1 MRIDLALFDGD
12 ALLGRGEVAIGPA
25 EGLTELEMCRASH
38 RLTGD
43 MADVVLS
50 GFLSHIEIKT
60 LTLRTSV
67 HESVDWETQDF
78 GRYMLAF
85 RCRLA

>member
-25 EGLTELEMCRASH
+25 EGSTELEMCRASH
-38 RLTGD
+38 QLTED
-43 MADVVLS
+43 MADVILS

-60 LTLRTSV
+60 LTLSTSV
-67 HESVDWETQDF
+67 HESVEWETQDF

-85 RCRLA
+85 WCRLA